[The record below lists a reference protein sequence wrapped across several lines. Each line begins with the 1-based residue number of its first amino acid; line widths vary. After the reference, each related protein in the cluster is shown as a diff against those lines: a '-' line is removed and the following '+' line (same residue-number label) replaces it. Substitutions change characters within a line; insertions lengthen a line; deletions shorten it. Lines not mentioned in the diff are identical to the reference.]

1 MHSLRPR
8 CAFFWT
14 RISTGDCV
22 AIYWTIRWNPCHL
35 SGALGRQYSDYMRRT
50 KRLVPLFISVATP
63 VRGVPV
69 FRSWRD
75 RRRTAPW
82 LQSAPKAT
90 SFRRRHGCNYL
101 PSPTLRRDKQPL
113 SSWIVASF
121 ATYGSLRRAK
131 SGLWWLGKKDL
142 SIPRV
147 DPR

>member
-1 MHSLRPR
+1 MRLLLDENLDWRLRRDLLDHQVESVPLIGPR
-8 CAFFWT
+8 LAGNT
-14 RISTGDCV
+14 
-22 AIYWTIRWNPCHL
+22 AITC
-35 SGALGRQYSDYMRRT
+35 GALNGGC
-50 KRLVPLFISVATP
+50 PLFISVATP